1 MRKEGGL
8 TYTVAVVCCI
18 FMYLARFSPPAH
30 LTHWAVK
37 LFPFLEKAQNIE
49 ISTMSEG
56 TSGKLNLEN
65 VNFLMGLK
73 QVGSSQVK
81 DLTVEKER
89 LIIMRG

>member
-1 MRKEGGL
+1 
-8 TYTVAVVCCI
+8 
-18 FMYLARFSPPAH
+18 
-30 LTHWAVK
+30 
-37 LFPFLEKAQNIE
+37 
-49 ISTMSEG
+49 MSEG

-65 VNFLMGLK
+65 QNFLMGLK